1 VEEDVCWWGEM
12 GFVSHVFRLVGL
24 RGLSVEVRF
33 GDEVL
38 ERGDRFVLSET
49 AQARVA
55 AMYGELGG
63 AAPESLAEENEAELA
78 EAI

>member
-1 VEEDVCWWGEM
+1 V
-12 GFVSHVFRLVGL
+12 LGL

-38 ERGDRFVLSET
+38 EREDRFVLSET

-55 AMYGELGG
+55 TMYAELGG
-63 AAPESLAEENEAELA
+63 APPKSFVEEDEAELA
-78 EAI
+78 EMV